1 MEEMKRE
8 GSPFDP
14 IEEVIEDIREGKII
28 IVVDDEDRENEGDF
42 LMAAE
47 KVTPEA
53 INFMAKYGRGLICMP
68 CLGER
73 LDELNIHPMVSNNT
87 STHETA
93 FTVSIGA
100 KGKITTGISAYDR
113 AVTIQA
119 VLDPATRPEDI
130 SRPGHVFP
138 LRARDGGVLRR
149 AGHTEAAVDLAR
161 LAGFFPAGVIC
172 EIMNDDGTMARVP
185 QLAEIKKKFG
195 LKLAT
200 IEDLIRYRNRME
212 TLVKRTAEVRL
223 PTAFGEFRAVGY
235 ESLIDGHSLIALVKG
250 DVEGKEN
257 VLVRVHSECLTGD
270 VFHSLRCDCG
280 LQLQLA
286 LQMID
291 EEGEGVLL
299 YIIGHEGRG
308 IGLTHKL
315 KAYELQ
321 ESGKDT
327 VEANLELGF
336 PPDAR
341 DYGIGAQILSDLGLS
356 TMRLM
361 TNNPAK
367 RVGLE
372 GYGLRV
378 VERIPLVIEPCED
391 NYAYLKAKQD
401 KLDHLLEL
409 QERRT

>member
-1 MEEMKRE
+1 
-8 GSPFDP
+8 
-14 IEEVIEDIREGKII
+14 
-28 IVVDDEDRENEGDF
+28 
-42 LMAAE
+42 
-47 KVTPEA
+47 
-53 INFMAKYGRGLICMP
+53 GRGLICMP
-68 CLGER
+68 CTGER

-100 KGKITTGISAYDR
+100 KGKITTGISAHDR
-113 AVTIQA
+113 AVTVQA

-185 QLAEIKKKFG
+185 QLAEIKKRFG
-195 LKLAT
+195 LKMAT
-200 IEDLIRYRNRME
+200 IEDLIRYRNRNE
-212 TLVKRTAEVRL
+212 TLVRRTAEVRM
-223 PTAFGEFRAVGY
+223 PTAYGEFRAVGY

-250 DVEGKEN
+250 DVEGKED

-270 VFHSLRCDCG
+270 VFSSLRCDCG
-280 LQLQLA
+280 LQLRLA
-286 LQMID
+286 LQMIE
-291 EEGEGVLL
+291 EEGQGVLL

-327 VEANLELGF
+327 VEANIELGF

-356 TMRLM
+356 TMRLL

-372 GYGLRV
+372 GYGLKV

-401 KLDHLLEL
+401 KLDHILDF
-409 QERRT
+409 

>member
-1 MEEMKRE
+1 MREELRE
-8 GSPFDP
+8 EEASPFDS
-14 IEEVIEDIREGKII
+14 IEEAIEDIREGKII
-28 IVVDDEDRENEGDF
+28 IVVDDKDRENEGDF

-47 KVTPEA
+47 RVTPEA
-53 INFMAKYGRGLICMP
+53 VNFMAKNGRGLICMP
-68 CLGER
+68 CIGER

-100 KGKITTGISAYDR
+100 KGKITTGISAHDR

-161 LAGFFPAGVIC
+161 LAGLFPAGVIC

-185 QLAEIKKKFG
+185 QLAEIKRRFG
-195 LKLAT
+195 LKLVT
-200 IEDLIRYRNRME
+200 IEELIRYRNRNE
-212 TLVKRTAEVRL
+212 TLVKRMAEVRL
-223 PTAFGEFRAVGY
+223 PTAYGEFRAIGY

-250 DVEGKEN
+250 DVEGKED

-270 VFHSLRCDCG
+270 VFSSLRCDCG
-280 LQLQLA
+280 LQLRLA
-286 LQMID
+286 LQMIE

-308 IGLTHKL
+308 IGLVHKL
-315 KAYELQ
+315 KAYALQ
-321 ESGKDT
+321 ECGKDT
-327 VEANLELGF
+327 VEANIELGF
-336 PPDAR
+336 PADAR
-341 DYGIGAQILSDLGLS
+341 DYGIGAQILSDLGLT

-372 GYGLRV
+372 GYGLKV

-391 NYAYLKAKQD
+391 NLAYLKAKRD
-401 KLDHLLEL
+401 KLDHILDF
-409 QERRT
+409 